1 MPIVSVLMTSYNRE
15 KYIGE
20 AIESVLAST
29 FKDFQLIIVDDC
41 STDNTVAIANEF
53 KQQDPRVKVFVNE
66 KNLGD
71 YYNRNRAASYAIGK
85 YIKYLDSDDVMY
97 PNCLEVM
104 VNSMEKF
111 PDASFGLSAIGNS
124 NKPYP
129 FKISPKEAYLQH
141 FYGFGHFDR
150 APGSAIILKKS
161 FDEIGGFQSAKY
173 IGDTQLWFLMAQ
185 RYNLVLFQRD
195 LFWDRIHDNSES
207 VYEKKEFSIIK
218 IRKNL
223 VFQMLRSDSCPLS
236 KNEIENILYGKSI
249 RSRIFGF
256 SRKIFNVQRI
266 LKIFTAHLP
275 MILF

>member
-1 MPIVSVLMTSYNRE
+1 MESEEQRVRVSVLMTAYNRE
-15 KYIGE
+15 SYIAQ

-29 FKDFQLIIVDDC
+29 LVDFELIIVDDC
-41 STDNTVAIANEF
+41 SNDSTVAISRRYI
-53 KQQDPRVKVFVNE
+53 KQDSRVKVFVNE

-111 PDASFGLSAIGNS
+111 PDASFGLSAVGNS

-173 IGDTQLWFLMAQ
+173 IGDTQLWFLLAQ
-185 RYNLVLFQRD
+185 KYNLVLFQRD
-195 LFWDRIHDNSES
+195 LIWDRIHGNSES
-207 VYEKKEFSIIK
+207 SYEKADKKISN
-218 IRKNL
+218 IRKEL
-223 VFQMLRSDSCPLS
+223 VIGMLRSELCPLS
-236 KNEIENILYGKSI
+236 EKEIEAILNKNFKYFKTCKNLFQKIIGK
-249 RSRIFGF
+249 
-256 SRKIFNVQRI
+256 ND
-266 LKIFTAHLP
+266 
-275 MILF
+275 